1 MYNWDWLTFLQVI
14 LSLLSLTFIVVG
26 ALTTY
31 FGSGKSRAAGISILI
46 VGIILPIIMYFA
58 WWRPNGSGYFTNS
71 ILLPGLLYIGGGIIG
86 VAIGFG
92 VFLGIIMKT

>member
-58 WWRPNGSGYFTNS
+58 YWMNHVGYFTNS